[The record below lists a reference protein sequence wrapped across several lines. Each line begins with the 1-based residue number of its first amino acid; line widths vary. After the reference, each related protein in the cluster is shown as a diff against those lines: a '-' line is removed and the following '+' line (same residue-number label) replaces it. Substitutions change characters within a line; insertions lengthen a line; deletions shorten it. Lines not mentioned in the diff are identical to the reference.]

1 MAQPLLASCGLSEP
15 ALPPGLTLV
24 RQHSAVDGSFLIA
37 AVLGHRLKLSR
48 NERVLLIAAHHSYS
62 HYSSACLKLAYNLG
76 PARDSG
82 QLEIFDVGA
91 EVAQNYPVLPALND
105 IQKRIETFLEQSPE
119 ATVLIDDLTFLL
131 NFGHSETELINL
143 VETWVS
149 LANAQQSFVIKLN
162 TAELYDWLCDNLV
175 DMAEIE
181 VRLEQ
186 LTSGNF
192 REVDG
197 RLNVSRLNHAD
208 SRGENSLIS
217 FRTLEKSLLYKVND
231 RSIKVF
237 VPGEVGI
244 KNV

>member
-1 MAQPLLASCGLSEP
+1 MAQALLAACGLDGQN
-15 ALPPGLTLV
+15 LPPGLTLV

-37 AVLGHRLKLSR
+37 AVLGNRLKVSR
-48 NERVLLIAAHHSYS
+48 DERVLLIAAHHNYS

-82 QLEIFDVGA
+82 QLHFFDVSA
-91 EVAQNYPVLPALND
+91 EVARLYPVCPDLRTIRRCITA
-105 IQKRIETFLEQSPE
+105 FLEQSPG

-131 NFGHSETELINL
+131 SYGHTESELINL
-143 VETWVS
+143 VEDLVLLPNKHS
-149 LANAQQSFVIKLN
+149 IVIKLN
-162 TAELYDWLCDNLV
+162 TAELFDWLCDNLV

-181 VRLEQ
+181 IRLEQ

-197 RLNVSRLNHAD
+197 RFSVSRIN
-208 SRGENSLIS
+208 RRENSLINM
-217 FRTLEKSLLYKVND
+217 RTMDKPLLYKVND

-244 KNV
+244 KHV